1 MDKDPALTPA
11 EFAPAVA
18 EAYPESAGDFD
29 ALTRAYE
36 DVRYGSAHL
45 DRAVLRELDGHR
57 RSILAA
63 LRRRAPE
70 ARDAT
75 PTRDP

>member
-1 MDKDPALTPA
+1 MTPA
-11 EFAPAVA
+11 RVRARRWQRPIPRAPR
-18 EAYPESAGDFD
+18 DFD

-45 DRAVLRELDGHR
+45 DRAVLRELDAYR
-57 RSILAA
+57 RTILAA

-75 PTRDP
+75 DPDS